1 MIFAHLRP
9 VAPPASQPPTPVIHK
24 LRGFPPHFTHE
35 YGSLA
40 LRLPKAAPSRPR
52 REIKAPALRPLFR
65 LWPLALLCPAAL
77 GAASDPIETVGKVAT
92 EWVKTRAE
100 TVRLEND
107 WAAQKELL
115 ESAVNALSERA
126 ARLEDERDNLLA
138 KTAKDRGELETLQA
152 RNKTAAEGVKAVEAR
167 LKAVSE
173 SLVKLRPSFPP
184 RLSAALEMSYRS
196 LANDDLTLA
205 ERMQLTMTVLNR
217 CVQFNRTVVGGEEV
231 LTIDGEGGAKSFEVL
246 YWGLSHGYALDRAGG
261 KAWFGSPGPQGWH
274 WEVSPQAVRP
284 VTELLTIYHDK
295 AEPEF
300 LAVPARL
307 SHPPPAAPHP

>member
-9 VAPPASQPPTPVIHK
+9 VAAPAPQLPTPVIHTP
-24 LRGFPPHFTHE
+24 REFAPHFTHE
-35 YGSLA
+35 NGSLA
-40 LRLPKAAPSRPR
+40 LRPLKAVPSRPR
-52 REIKAPALRPLFR
+52 GEIKAPARRSSCR
-65 LWPLALLCPAAL
+65 LWLLAALCPAAL
-77 GAASDPIETVGKVAT
+77 GAAADPIETVGKAAT

-115 ESAVNALSERA
+115 ESTVNALSERA

-152 RNKTAAEGVKAVEAR
+152 RNKTATEGVKAVEAR
-167 LKAVSE
+167 LKAIDQ
-173 SLVKLRPSFPP
+173 SLVQLRPSFPP

-196 LANDDLTLA
+196 LAGDDLTLA

-217 CVQFNRTVVGGEEV
+217 CAQLNRTVVGGEEV
-231 LTIDGEGGAKSFEVL
+231 LTIDGEGSAKSFEVL

-274 WEVSPQAVRP
+274 WEASPHAVRP

-307 SHPPPAAPHP
+307 NHLSPAAPHP